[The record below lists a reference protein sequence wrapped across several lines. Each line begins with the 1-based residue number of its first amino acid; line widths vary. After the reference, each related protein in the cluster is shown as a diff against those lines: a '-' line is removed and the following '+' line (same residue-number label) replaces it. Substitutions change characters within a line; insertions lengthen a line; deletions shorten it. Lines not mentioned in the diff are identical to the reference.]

1 MKKLKNQKGFT
12 LTEMLSCVLA
22 LLLLTSIC
30 TMGTELALNSYN
42 RSMFESNS
50 QMLESTLNTY
60 LGDIVR
66 HATFELDDEKKVKT
80 ITNSM
85 YKMKKG
91 RIGVSDEG
99 RIYIYKNESDT
110 TGVLLL
116 NENVYTKTL
125 KVSKIELQYKVDD
138 NGQYITVL
146 YTIESNVVDGLT
158 KECDFEYRIATTY

>member
-12 LTEMLSCVLA
+12 MTEMLACVVA
-22 LLLLTSIC
+22 LLLLTAIC
-30 TMGTELALNSYN
+30 TMGTDLALNSYN

-66 HATFELDDEKKVKT
+66 HAKFELDDEQKVKT

-85 YKMKKG
+85 YKLKKG
-91 RIGVSDEG
+91 RIGITDEG
-99 RIYIYKNESDT
+99 RIRIYKDVNDT

-116 NENVYTKTL
+116 NEKVYTNAL
-125 KVSKIELQYKVDD
+125 KVSSFELQYKVDSD
-138 NGQYITVL
+138 GQYITVI
-146 YTIESNVVDGLT
+146 YTIESTVVEGLT
-158 KECDFEYRIATTY
+158 KECDFQYRIATTN